1 MATVTRDG
9 VALHY
14 ETAGAGPGILLTHG
28 FAASARMWRRQ
39 LEAFAGAHR
48 VIAWDMRGH
57 GGTDSPADPAAYSEE
72 ASVADM
78 AAVLDAC
85 GEERAIVGGLSLGGY
100 LSLAFHLAH
109 PGRTR
114 ALMLFDT
121 GPGYNNADAREGWNR
136 FAIARAEA
144 FETRGLEAVG
154 GSSEVRDAGHR
165 SADGLAKAARG
176 MLTQRD
182 ARVIRSLPAIAVPT
196 LNLVGADD
204 ANFLAA
210 HGYMGDQIPGATSVV
225 IPDAGHG
232 ANLDQPDAFNAA
244 VRAFLDAL
252 PPDG

>member
-9 VALHY
+9 VTLHY
-14 ETAGAGPGILLTHG
+14 ETAGAGPAILLTHG
-28 FAASARMWRRQ
+28 FAASARMWRGQ
-39 LEAFAGAHR
+39 LEAFADRHR

-57 GGTDSPADPAAYSEE
+57 GGTDSPADAAAYSEAE
-72 ASVADM
+72 TVADM

-100 LSLAFHLAH
+100 MSLAFHLRH

-121 GPGYNNADAREGWNR
+121 GPGYNNAEAREGWNR

-144 FETRGLEAVG
+144 FESRGLEALG

-165 SADGLAKAARG
+165 SAEGLARAARG

-182 ARVIRSLPAIAVPT
+182 ARVIRSLPAIAVPA

-210 HGYMGDQIPGATSVV
+210 HGYMGEQIPGATSVV

-232 ANLDQPDAFNAA
+232 VNIDQPIAFNEA
-244 VRAFLDAL
+244 VRAFLGAL
-252 PPDG
+252 PPEA